1 MTAPAPKSSPNFS
14 STPTPAPIP
23 NPPCILCGSTN
34 WKPHTAAIE
43 DYLSHEF
50 FDLERCATC
59 GLVVTTPAPP
69 SAELGRYYPP
79 RYRVDR
85 QRQTGGWRTKRRAAM
100 VQKQFPR
107 NFRGRLLDVGC
118 GTGAF
123 AMEMQRRGWTVAVTE
138 LNDAVLDEMRK
149 LGMEAKTPDAAL
161 RENFAGG
168 KFDAITAWHV
178 LEHVPN
184 PLELATWAKTQLN
197 DKGIFQATVPNLASW
212 QAQRYG
218 RHWLHLDVPRHL
230 FHFTPDT
237 LRALLDKA
245 SLKIVDTRTVALE
258 YDVFGVVQSSLNTRC
273 GKPNVLF
280 ERLTNKDAP
289 PAASSRDVSISYLQL
304 PLLAVLGLAHS
315 VAAGLQ
321 KKGGTL
327 TATCRAR

>member
-1 MTAPAPKSSPNFS
+1 
-14 STPTPAPIP
+14 
-23 NPPCILCGSTN
+23 
-34 WKPHTAAIE
+34 
-43 DYLSHEF
+43 
-50 FDLERCATC
+50 
-59 GLVVTTPAPP
+59 VVTTPAPP
-69 SAELGRYYPP
+69 PSELGRYYPA

-100 VQKQFPR
+100 LQKHFSR
-107 NFRGRLLDVGC
+107 GFKGRLLDAGC

-138 LNDAVLDEMRK
+138 LNDAVLDDMRAR
-149 LGMEAKTPDAAL
+149 GMEAKRPDDAL

-197 DKGIFQATVPNLASW
+197 DNGIFQATVPNLASW

-237 LRALLDKA
+237 LRMLLDKA
-245 SLKIVDTRTVALE
+245 GLKITDTSTIALE

-280 ERLTNKDAP
+280 ERLTNKDNP

-304 PLLAVLGLAHS
+304 PVLGVLGLAHTA
-315 VAAGLQ
+315 AAGIA